1 MIKGFGKQ
9 YPAQPRWAEDE
20 TWDPGEIVKYWAGQ
34 PDDDQLSDREL
45 GLKSWSLFAVACW
58 PRCSDGARI
67 PRDTVIFSTSG
78 EVLWRYEGTKSLRL
92 PVLGPQLGIA
102 ASVVERVCVAR
113 TLKKYLSR
121 TASCAHQNRV
131 WCSTVARNG
140 VKGPLSHK
148 GDTHRV
154 WMREVMDRCGID
166 PKFTGGS
173 VRQAASSRAIDDG
186 WEPAAV
192 LRLGQWKSF
201 AMWNRHYNRSR
212 LQMQPGPTVVAR

>member
-1 MIKGFGKQ
+1 MF
-9 YPAQPRWAEDE
+9 
-20 TWDPGEIVKYWAGQ
+20 
-34 PDDDQLSDREL
+34 
-45 GLKSWSLFAVACW
+45 
-58 PRCSDGARI
+58 
-67 PRDTVIFSTSG
+67 
-78 EVLWRYEGTKSLRL
+78 WRYEGTKSLRL

-102 ASVVERVCVAR
+102 AFVVERVCVAR
-113 TLKKYLSR
+113 TLKVYLSR

-173 VRQAASSRAIDDG
+173 VGQATSSRAIDDG

-192 LRLGQWKSF
+192 LRLGQWNPLQCGIATITGRDSKC
-201 AMWNRHYNRSR
+201 SR
-212 LQMQPGPTVVAR
+212 VPLLWLAKARLCTLSHRLAEGQAAGQWSNH

>member
-1 MIKGFGKQ
+1 MIKGFGKEH
-9 YPAQPRWAEDE
+9 PAQPRWAEDE

-34 PDDDQLSDREL
+34 PDNDQLSDREL

-58 PRCSDGARI
+58 PRCSDGARV
-67 PRDTVIFSTSG
+67 PRDTIVFTPTG
-78 EVLWRYEGTKSLRL
+78 EVLWRYQGTKSLRL

-102 ASVVERVCVAR
+102 AAVVQKVCVVH
-113 TLKKYLSR
+113 TLKAYLSR
-121 TASCAHQNRV
+121 TAGCAHQNRV
-131 WCSTVARNG
+131 WCSTVTRNG

-148 GDTHRV
+148 GDTHRT
-154 WMREVMDRCGID
+154 WMREVMDRCNID

-201 AMWNRHYNRSR
+201 AMWNRFYNRSR
-212 LQMQPGPTVVAR
+212 IQMTPAPTAVAR